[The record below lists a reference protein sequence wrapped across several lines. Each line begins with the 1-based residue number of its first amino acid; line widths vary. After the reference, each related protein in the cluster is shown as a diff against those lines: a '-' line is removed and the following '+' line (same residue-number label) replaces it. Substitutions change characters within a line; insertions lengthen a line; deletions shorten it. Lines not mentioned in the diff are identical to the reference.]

1 MAYFQR
7 KRADEE
13 EQYTRKFRTIQQESI
28 RTEEAE
34 AEAEEEYYDDG
45 LDALNWEEEEQDGAL
60 PEEEAEEEWTEEE
73 LAEERKRKF
82 RIAAG
87 VGDLAAILAGT
98 AVILVLAALLIS
110 MIRFVSSDI
119 TQNFTIWATK
129 F

>member
-28 RTEEAE
+28 RAEEAE
-34 AEAEEEYYDDG
+34 PDQEEEYYDDG
-45 LDALNWEEEEQDGAL
+45 LDALNWEEEDRDGTL
-60 PEEEAEEEWTEEE
+60 PEEEAEEEWSEEE

-98 AVILVLAALLIS
+98 AVILVLTALLIS

-119 TQNFTIWATK
+119 AQNFTIWATK